1 MPPMS
6 VGLLNRPQLLTFLWW
21 QPNKPNAR
29 CWRSWNNQT
38 CRCIHRR
45 SKPLLRTWV
54 KLQDTKTLLSKQC
67 WYKSSCVTTCKHL
80 HWKQYYAY
88 RIAVQNSVWR
98 CQTEV
103 LLTLI
108 ARCSHTQLQQCV
120 CHPALT
126 PSLYCIQTLSQSI
139 TGAKSFVLP
148 LLAPNND
155 GGRITEF
162 HTTLH
167 ICLQAADMSEGLK
180 PYGCEC
186 SASASSSIY
195 PTTTSF

>member
-1 MPPMS
+1 MRM
-6 VGLLNRPQLLTFLWW
+6 
-21 QPNKPNAR
+21 
-29 CWRSWNNQT
+29 
-38 CRCIHRR
+38 
-45 SKPLLRTWV
+45 WV

-67 WYKSSCVTTCKHL
+67 WYKSSCVTTCKNL

-88 RIAVQNSVWR
+88 CIAVQNSVWR

-139 TGAKSFVLP
+139 TGAKSFALP
-148 LLAPNND
+148 LFAPNND

-186 SASASSSIY
+186 SALASSSIY